1 MSSERSNNREGRDGD
16 TRVLLGGRECHG
28 GPTFSNADS
37 LIVIL
42 EGEFAICFAVF
53 HGLEPAELGLGLG
66 VRC

>member
-1 MSSERSNNREGRDGD
+1 MSSERSNKREGRDGD
-16 TRVLLGGRECHG
+16 TRGPPGREG
-28 GPTFSNADS
+28 VPRWTDLFKRRFSD
-37 LIVIL
+37 IL